1 MTLRD
6 TLKFSLELLL
16 PEKLI
21 RAAGYRA
28 TSPGQEH
35 LSDPESSKAEAAAQL
50 ERARLV
56 IQELDHGRFGGPS
69 FGPQTIALMSQALSD
84 VQTSLSKPVS
94 DERMRTIAEAL
105 LKLAANGERDPVKLK
120 SAAISTLEAA
130 ENTSQT

>member
-21 RAAGYRA
+21 RAAGYRT

-35 LSDPESSKAEAAAQL
+35 LPDPESLKAEAAAQP
-50 ERARLV
+50 ERARLI

-84 VQTSLSKPVS
+84 AQMSLSIPVS
-94 DERMRTIAEAL
+94 DEHMRTAAEVL
-105 LKLAANGERDPVKLK
+105 LALAADGERDPVKLK

>member
-21 RAAGYRA
+21 RAAGYLT

-50 ERARLV
+50 ERARLI

-69 FGPQTIALMSQALSD
+69 FGPQTITLMSQALSD
-84 VQTSLSKPVS
+84 VQTSLSIPVS

>member
-21 RAAGYRA
+21 RAAGYLT
-28 TSPGQEH
+28 TSSAQKP
-35 LSDPESSKAEAAAQL
+35 LPDPESSNVEAATQL
-50 ERARLV
+50 EKARLI

-69 FGPQTIALMSQALSD
+69 FGPQTIGLLSQALSD
-84 VQTSLSKPVS
+84 VQMSLSIPVS
-94 DERMRTIAEAL
+94 DEHMRTAAEVL
-105 LKLAANGERDPVKLK
+105 LALAADGERDPVKLK
-120 SAAISTLEAA
+120 SAAISALEAA